1 MKTKNIK
8 SEETKILKQSEFIA
22 KSAAD
27 FEDEEPEF
35 VWYPYIP
42 RGEYTVL
49 MADGGTGKTTFCC
62 GIAAAISNGTALP
75 GCDKEKA
82 VQGNVL
88 IITGEERG
96 SMLKKQL
103 KACNADLRR
112 INILDCMASEGLTF
126 SEENEFQSVI
136 GKYSPELVIID
147 PWHCFLGANVDINRV
162 NAVRPVFQK
171 LANIAKN
178 CNCGIIL
185 VSHVNKRAQAENAN
199 NAATGSTDF
208 INAARSAIKIIFSE
222 EPGEENVRIAVHTKS
237 NHASAGQSLKY
248 KITHQK
254 GLEWSGF
261 SDITKRTLEEA
272 ARCKKT
278 PGEII
283 QKNVDFNRELFDAIQ
298 EKAVS
303 NKHINI
309 SYDQFKEEF
318 GPYIFETNQPKREID
333 KLSEKLNAVGIKVT
347 TGKTVNDNKK
357 TRNGFEIYK
366 HL

>member
-1 MKTKNIK
+1 MKNIK
-8 SEETKILKQSEFIA
+8 SEESSILKQSKFNAIP
-22 KSAAD
+22 AAD
-27 FEDEEPEF
+27 FADEEPEF

-75 GCDKEKA
+75 SSYIEENPTH
-82 VQGNVL
+82 GNVL

-96 SMLKKQL
+96 GMLKKQL
-103 KACNADLRR
+103 KACNADLTK
-112 INILDCMASEGLTF
+112 IVILDCMASEGLTF

-136 GKYSPELVIID
+136 EKYSPELVIID
-147 PWHCFLGANVDINRV
+147 PWHCFLGASVDINRV

-185 VSHVNKRAQAENAN
+185 VSHVNKRAQSENAN
-199 NAATGSTDF
+199 NSATGSTDF

-222 EPGEENVRIAVHTKS
+222 EPGEENIRIAVHTKS

-248 KITHQK
+248 RITHQK
-254 GLEWSGF
+254 GLEWIGF
-261 SDITKRTLEEA
+261 SDITRRTLEEA

-283 QKNVDFNRELFDAIQ
+283 QKNVDINRALFEVIQ
-298 EKAVS
+298 EKAVFD
-303 NKHINI
+303 KHINI
-309 SYDQFKEEF
+309 SYDQFKDDYGAF
-318 GPYIFETNQPKREID
+318 IFETNQPKREID
-333 KLSEKLNAVGIKVT
+333 KLSDKLNAIGIKVT
-347 TGKTVNDNKK
+347 TGKTVNYNKK
-357 TRNGFEIYK
+357 TRNGFEIFKY
-366 HL
+366 L

>member
-1 MKTKNIK
+1 MSKTEK
-8 SEETKILKQSEFIA
+8 TKILKQSEFIA
-22 KSAAD
+22 PFAED
-27 FEDEEPEF
+27 FDEEDAEF

-62 GIAAAISNGTALP
+62 GIASAISNGTALP
-75 GCDKEKA
+75 SNYIDDNPVK
-82 VQGNVL
+82 GNVL

-96 SMLKKQL
+96 GMLKKQL
-103 KACNADLRR
+103 KACNADLSR

-126 SEENEFQSVI
+126 SEETVLKSVI
-136 GKYSPELVIID
+136 EKYSPELVIID

-171 LANIAKN
+171 LANIAKT

-185 VSHVNKRAQAENAN
+185 VSHINKKAQSENAN

-208 INAARSAIKIIFSE
+208 INAARSAIKIIFSDE
-222 EPGEENVRIAVHTKS
+222 QGEENIRIAVHTKS

-248 KITHQK
+248 RITNQK
-254 GLEWSGF
+254 GLEWIGF
-261 SDITKRTLEEA
+261 SDITRRTLEEA
-272 ARCKKT
+272 ARFKKT

-283 QKNVDFNRELFDAIQ
+283 QKSDAFNSALFDAIQ
-298 EKAVS
+298 EKAVL

-309 SYDQFKEEF
+309 SYDQFKDEF
-318 GPYIFETNQPKREID
+318 GAYIFETAQPKKEID
-333 KLSEKLNAVGIKVT
+333 NLSDKLNGVGIKVT
-347 TGKTVNDNKK
+347 TGKTVNVNKK

-366 HL
+366 YL